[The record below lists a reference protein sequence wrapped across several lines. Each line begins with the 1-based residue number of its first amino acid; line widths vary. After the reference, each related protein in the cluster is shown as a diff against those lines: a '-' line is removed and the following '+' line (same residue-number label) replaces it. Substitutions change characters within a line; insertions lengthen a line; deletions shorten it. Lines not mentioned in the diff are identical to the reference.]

1 MKKLILLLM
10 ASLLVA
16 SSAFAVIDED
26 SNMMGIYFDLG
37 ANTACLTGVAPYST
51 VPAYVMVT
59 NPSFEALYGYEFG
72 YAVQGTGMMMTVVL
86 NGIGPINVGVGNNYV
101 VGLGSPTNT
110 SEATL
115 LATLNFFYM
124 DTTGGPVSFDLLP
137 SNPSSNDLGLPT
149 LLLANDQLLPVGF
162 STIDGHHC
170 AIINGACEEVVA
182 TDNVTFDS
190 VKSLYR

>member
-1 MKKLILLLM
+1 MKKL
-10 ASLLVA
+10 LVLVLTMVMA
-16 SSAFAVIDED
+16 SSAFAGVDPD
-26 SNMMGIYFDLG
+26 PNMMGIYFDLNADVVNLPG
-37 ANTACLTGVAPYST
+37 ALPFTQI
-51 VPAYVMVT
+51 PAYVMVT

-149 LLLANDQLLPVGF
+149 LLLANDQLLTVGF
-162 STIDGHHC
+162 SNGTGLGCATINGSGDIVATEPVTID
-170 AIINGACEEVVA
+170 A
-182 TDNVTFDS
+182 